1 MILLEGTLG
10 LDFINEHM
18 IELANYLDEFAKNNM
33 GGFKTIAAS
42 LGAVFALIVAGMQAY
57 KVMSLQQ
64 GRFDILA
71 IARPILF
78 AFILA
83 NWVHVVNIVTFPG
96 KKLEIYFQDKYEV
109 EKEMVVEKREER
121 KKAAKEVTEKLR
133 EKRAAVKEA
142 ERAVSAGEDKNFMSQ
157 AIDWVTDGF
166 DKMGDIVTGWLVTA
180 ESYFAGW
187 IESLFVW
194 VGELFWQCSV
204 YFIFLLKAIYMA
216 VLVLFGPIYMMFSIL
231 PAWKDTWTQWVGRA
245 VSVSLYG
252 AMAYLVMI
260 FSMQLMKYG
269 IEADIKTLTF
279 VASGD
284 EGLGSYMASTFGTS
298 IQTLVGLVCGAMAM
312 KTVPEIATWAIP
324 GTGLINS
331 ANSFMHGTASR
342 IQGGATGI
350 ANKLGKKQ

>member
-1 MILLEGTLG
+1 MILLDGTLG
-10 LDFINEHM
+10 LDFINDHM
-18 IELANYLDEFAKNNM
+18 IELANYLDKFTKDNM

-42 LGAVFALIVAGMQAY
+42 LGAVFALIVAGIQTY

-64 GRFDILA
+64 GKFDILA
-71 IARPILF
+71 IARPVLF

-83 NWVHVVNIVTFPG
+83 NWGAVVNCVTFPG
-96 KKLEIYFQDKYEV
+96 SKLEKYFQGKYEV
-109 EKEMVVEKREER
+109 EKTLVVEKREER

-133 EKRAAVKEA
+133 EKRAAVKAA
-142 ERAVSAGEDKNFMSQ
+142 ERAASAGEDKNFMSQ
-157 AIDWVTDGF
+157 AVDWVTDGF
-166 DKMGDIVTGWLVTA
+166 DKMEDIVTGWLATA
-180 ESYFAGW
+180 ESYFASW

-194 VGELFWQCSV
+194 IGELFWQCSV

-269 IEADIKTLTF
+269 IEYDIIVLND

-284 EGLGSYMASTFGTS
+284 EGLGSYMASSIGTS
-298 IQTLVGLVCGAMAM
+298 IQTLVGLVCGTMAM
-312 KTVPEIATWAIP
+312 KTVPEIATWAVP
-324 GTGLINS
+324 AGGMAQSSS
-331 ANSFMHGTASR
+331 AFMAGTASR
-342 IQGGATGI
+342 IQGTATR
-350 ANKLGKKQ
+350 AVNKLSK